1 MLNIIKGII
10 SYYSEI
16 FLFASI
22 FLTYIIS
29 HINYNNNLND
39 NENNTIINSE
49 KNLDNENVDYYE
61 LYDEFEEDLDDE
73 AAKNSIINTW
83 RKDYFDFLENINL
96 DYQNYG

>member
-1 MLNIIKGII
+1 MINIIKRII

-16 FLFASI
+16 FSLS
-22 FLTYIIS
+22 LTFIIS

-39 NENNTIINSE
+39 NENNTIINTGN
-49 KNLDNENVDYYE
+49 NLDNENIDYYE

-73 AAKNSIINTW
+73 TVKNSIINTW